1 MKRSMKKFF
10 SQQGFFIGVA
20 LVLGLFLNQNN
31 CTPDPY
37 CDPDPL
43 YGGCPSTCEQGSTL
57 QWFTMSFGLWLL
69 LNFGSFLGK
78 YNLTTNEELLK
89 QFLRDGKC
97 RKTVEELNEEWA
109 LKDKQTAKENEIFL
123 KNFAKLTKNKNKAN
137 IKNG

>member
-1 MKRSMKKFF
+1 MKKFF
-10 SQQGFFIGVA
+10 NKQGLFIAIA
-20 LVLGLFLNQNN
+20 LVLGLFLNQSN
-31 CTPDPY
+31 CTSDPY

-57 QWFTMSFGLWLL
+57 QWITRSFGLLLL

-97 RKTVEELNEEWA
+97 RKTVEELNEEWVSE
-109 LKDKQTAKENEIFL
+109 DKQTTKENKKFL
-123 KNFAKLTKNKNKAN
+123 KNFAKLTKTKKE
-137 IKNG
+137 KS

>member
-1 MKRSMKKFF
+1 MKKFF
-10 SQQGFFIGVA
+10 NKQGLFIAIA
-20 LVLGLFLNQNN
+20 LVLGLFLNQSN
-31 CTPDPY
+31 CTSDPY

-57 QWFTMSFGLWLL
+57 QWITRSFGLLLL

-97 RKTVEELNEEWA
+97 RKTVEELNEEWISE
-109 LKDKQTAKENEIFL
+109 DKQTTKENKKFL
-123 KNFAKLTKNKNKAN
+123 KNFAKLTKTKKE
-137 IKNG
+137 KS